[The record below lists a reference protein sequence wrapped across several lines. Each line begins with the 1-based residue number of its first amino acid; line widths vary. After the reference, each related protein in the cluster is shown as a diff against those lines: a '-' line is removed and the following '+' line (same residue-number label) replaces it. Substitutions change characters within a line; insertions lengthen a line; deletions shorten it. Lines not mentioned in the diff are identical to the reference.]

1 MLAAKEIGPETSEDL
16 FWALNKVY
24 DVLQIMQVENVGDPH
39 WSYCSR
45 FVFYSLSHIS
55 NLLEHVEEKGFFL
68 DEDLRQAQGTVIV
81 LLKKAEMATLRHAS
95 QSPPSVQVE
104 KKKQGWWLPWWFLF
118 IGWFLLFA
126 MSGFSTF
133 FTLLYGFQYG
143 RESSIQWVITLTLS
157 LVQSIFILQP
167 LKVIF
172 VAIFFAMILRP
183 VAVENNEEVELLL
196 QEQKKKCEEYAG
208 RSIS

>member
-1 MLAAKEIGPETSEDL
+1 
-16 FWALNKVY
+16 
-24 DVLQIMQVENVGDPH
+24 MQAESVGDPH
-39 WSYCSR
+39 WFYCSH
-45 FVFYSLSHIS
+45 FVLYSLSHIN
-55 NLLEHVEEKGFFL
+55 NLLEHVGEKGCFL
-68 DEDLRQAQGTVIV
+68 NEELRQARGIV
-81 LLKKAEMATLRHAS
+81 NALLKKAEIVS
-95 QSPPSVQVE
+95 QKHTCQSQPVVQVQ

-126 MSGFSTF
+126 MSGISTF

-143 RESSIQWVITLTLS
+143 RESSIQWVVTLSLS
-157 LVQSIFILQP
+157 LVQSIFIMQP

-196 QEQKKKCEEYAG
+196 QEQKEKCEEYSG
-208 RSIS
+208 KSLS